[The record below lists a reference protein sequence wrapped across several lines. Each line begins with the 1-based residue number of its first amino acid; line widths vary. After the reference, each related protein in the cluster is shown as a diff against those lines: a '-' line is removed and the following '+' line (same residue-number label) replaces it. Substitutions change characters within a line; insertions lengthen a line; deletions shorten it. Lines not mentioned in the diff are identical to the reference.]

1 MILADGKHI
10 QGIFVFDKTA
20 KYEKGDFIVDGD
32 CLYICTSGEPIQ
44 SDIRPSENL
53 DYFAPYPGNKI
64 ASLEEYN
71 SYIASP
77 DGKED
82 KYVSSSVLNAVLQ
95 QGYYGFGDTGMI
107 TAYISEKT
115 KKINGEEKYIIDTSI
130 YGLKDRLVDNTK
142 LLDIVMSQPD
152 LNNAYI
158 TVDRN
163 LPELKNILPSGTNCC
178 ILRQYTYVDINNM
191 GTTDKT
197 KKVYVNYRYRV
208 QELMDFQTGTVF
220 YRYTI
225 GTRANGSSTW
235 QYTGTIS
242 DWRSLVVSTALLN
255 KMNDI
260 IQFYN
265 EDRSRETQISASDG
279 YGTVNKFNFRELLS
293 QELDS
298 SNTRNLVRE
307 ANSSVSD
314 GIAIPGIK
322 SGSDEGYN
330 FETTDL
336 FIVVNVKIPT
346 TTGGKL
352 FKSYSTTINTR
363 DAANTT
369 GQLEYYYL
377 DDDVLLQVIYTASSS
392 ASDNEKYISLRVTD
406 SSRQVL
412 YSGAN
417 INSIYFRDT
426 RNE

>member
-1 MILADGKHI
+1 
-10 QGIFVFDKTA
+10 
-20 KYEKGDFIVDGD
+20 
-32 CLYICTSGEPIQ
+32 
-44 SDIRPSENL
+44 
-53 DYFAPYPGNKI
+53 
-64 ASLEEYN
+64 
-71 SYIASP
+71 
-77 DGKED
+77 
-82 KYVSSSVLNAVLQ
+82 
-95 QGYYGFGDTGMI
+95 
-107 TAYISEKT
+107 
-115 KKINGEEKYIIDTSI
+115 
-130 YGLKDRLVDNTK
+130 
-142 LLDIVMSQPD
+142 
-152 LNNAYI
+152 
-158 TVDRN
+158 
-163 LPELKNILPSGTNCC
+163 
-178 ILRQYTYVDINNM
+178 M

-225 GTRANGSSTW
+225 GTRANGNLTW

-265 EDRSRETQISASDG
+265 EDKSRETQTSASG
-279 YGTVNKFNFRELLS
+279 YGTENKFNFRELLS
-293 QELDS
+293 QGINS

-307 ANSSVSD
+307 ASSSVSD

-336 FIVVNVKIPT
+336 FIVVNVKVPT

-363 DAANTT
+363 DAANTI

-377 DDDVLLQVIYTASSS
+377 DDDVLLQVTYTANPSS
-392 ASDNEKYISLRVTD
+392 SDNEKYISLGVTD
-406 SSRQVL
+406 SSRQTL